1 MNNQLIIDL
10 MVIFQAINSWM
21 FFRERHNIRSVWK
34 ENKIKKK
41 LSLIV
46 MFFLPVF
53 VILSLI
59 NNPI

>member
-21 FFRERHNIRSVWK
+21 FFRERHNIRLVWK

-41 LSLIV
+41 LGLIV
-46 MFFLPVF
+46 IFFLPVF